1 MSIKFDSFENTWWFL
16 TRVFW
21 FWVFV
26 NSFGFFFFYKKF
38 RIWKRVV
45 QNGDT
50 VIDATCGNGYDTL
63 AMLKMVADELGR
75 GRVYGMDIQGDAL
88 KRTSSLLDESVTLK
102 EVILSRI

>member
-1 MSIKFDSFENTWWFL
+1 LKTLDDFLHECFGFEFL
-16 TRVFW
+16 LILLVF
-21 FWVFV
+21 F
-26 NSFGFFFFYKKF
+26 FFFFYKKF

>member
-1 MSIKFDSFENTWWFL
+1 LILLKTLDDFLHECFGFEFL
-16 TRVFW
+16 LILL
-21 FWVFV
+21 
-26 NSFGFFFFYKKF
+26 FFFFYKKF

-63 AMLKMVADELGR
+63 AMLKMAADELGR

>member
-1 MSIKFDSFENTWWFL
+1 LILLKTLDDFLHECFGFEFL
-16 TRVFW
+16 LILL
-21 FWVFV
+21 
-26 NSFGFFFFYKKF
+26 FFFFYKKF

>member
-1 MSIKFDSFENTWWFL
+1 LKTLDDFL
-16 TRVFW
+16 HER
-21 FWVFV
+21 
-26 NSFGFFFFYKKF
+26 FGFYFLLILLALFFFFFKF

-88 KRTSSLLDESVTLK
+88 KSTSSLLDESVTLK